1 MQAKKNINQ
10 NSKPIDVK
18 ISVVGLGL
26 LGTLLA
32 TGFANTKHKV
42 VAIDKDSNK
51 VQSINRSLSPIQ
63 DKELQLAVEK
73 ARRLNN
79 LFASNDLHNAILQ
92 TDVTMIC
99 IGQAKQGEPQ
109 LLSKNLK
116 TLCQQVGTALFKKL
130 GYHLVLLHC
139 SLRPDICEQQAVP
152 VIEAWSNKQCGK
164 DFGLCY
170 LPLNLVHTNL
180 RGETAIQD
188 SILHGAYDERSAKLA
203 ASLYSSL
210 DIGLKSVRLKVDE
223 QAVS

>member
-1 MQAKKNINQ
+1 MQTKQNAKQ
-10 NSKPIDVK
+10 NTKPINVK

-42 VAIDKDSNK
+42 IAIDNNAEK
-51 VQSINRSLSPIQ
+51 VKSINKGLSPIQ

-73 ARRLNN
+73 AKRINN
-79 LFASNDLHNAILQ
+79 LFASNDLFNAILQ

-99 IGQAKQGEPQ
+99 IGHAKSDEPQ

-116 TLCQQVGTALFKKL
+116 TLCQQVGSALFKKR

-180 RGETAIQD
+180 RGETVIQD

-203 ASLYSSL
+203 ASLYTSL

>member
-1 MQAKKNINQ
+1 MQLDQYIKQ
-10 NSKPIDVK
+10 SSKPINVK

-32 TGFANTKHKV
+32 TGFANNKHKV
-42 VAIDKDSNK
+42 VAIDKNSEK
-51 VQSINRSLSPIQ
+51 VQNINQGLSPIQ

-73 ARRLNN
+73 ARSLNN
-79 LFASNDLHNAILQ
+79 LLASSDLHNAILQ

-99 IGQAKQGEPQ
+99 IGRAKQDKPES
-109 LLSKNLK
+109 LSDDLQAI
-116 TLCQQVGTALFKKL
+116 CQQIGDALSNKL

-139 SLRPDICEQQAVP
+139 SLRPDICEKQAVP
-152 VIEAWSNKQCGK
+152 IIEKWSKKQCGK

-180 RGETAIQD
+180 SGKTVMHD
-188 SILHGAYDERSAKLA
+188 SILHGSYDKRSAKLA

-210 DIGLKSVRLKVDE
+210 DIGLKSVRLTVDE
-223 QAVS
+223 QAIS